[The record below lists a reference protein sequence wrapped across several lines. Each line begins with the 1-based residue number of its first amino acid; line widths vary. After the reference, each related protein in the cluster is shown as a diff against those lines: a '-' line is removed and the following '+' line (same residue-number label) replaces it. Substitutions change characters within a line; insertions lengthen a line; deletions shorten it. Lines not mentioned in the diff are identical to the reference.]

1 MKFVL
6 FIFALA
12 LLTIVTQVIQDRAWV
27 RIGSEARALRWDR

>member
-12 LLTIVTQVIQDRAWV
+12 LLTILTQVIQDYAWV
-27 RIGSEARALRWDR
+27 KIGDEARALHWNR